1 MRKRL
6 TLLILAVIGLSMAM
20 KAQTAGSKGLPDDVF
35 YLMPSFRDGYVY
47 IRGQIPAQGKLNI
60 CALNNSLRFLDDNG
74 VELEASEPDKILKV
88 VIDTVSFLRYQD
100 AFYRQY
106 PVKAETGVA
115 LRRKVQ
121 IIRDQTDAP
130 FGGTSRTSSTTQY
143 STLVTEGGTYQL
155 GQDKEYP
162 YEVSESVFIYQGS
175 KVYPFTKKHLR
186 RLFPARKADID
197 SWFSAGNS
205 LPRTVDEA
213 RALLELWMD

>member
-1 MRKRL
+1 M
-6 TLLILAVIGLSMAM
+6 
-20 KAQTAGSKGLPDDVF
+20 
-35 YLMPSFRDGYVY
+35 
-47 IRGQIPAQGKLNI
+47 
-60 CALNNSLRFLDDNG
+60 
-74 VELEASEPDKILKV
+74 
-88 VIDTVSFLRYQD
+88 
-100 AFYRQY
+100 
-106 PVKAETGVA
+106 A

-143 STLVTEGGTYQL
+143 STLFTEGGTYQL
-155 GQDKEYP
+155 GQDRQYP

-197 SWFSAGNS
+197 SWFSAGNP